1 MNPSI
6 PIIAI
11 GKTLFQKITE
21 LSLHNFLKYMIQYIL
36 SFDLGLLVF
45 IVMGTFFNFVY
56 AFFVQISFHVFSP
69 FHTLEQSV
77 NKIMTD
83 VFFLNIKLFFS
94 LLSSGFLALSS
105 RSTGI

>member
-11 GKTLFQKITE
+11 GKTLFQKIAE

-36 SFDLGLLVF
+36 SFNLGLLVF
-45 IVMGTFFNFVY
+45 IVMGTFFFFVY

-83 VFFLNIKLFFS
+83 VFFKYQTFLFS
-94 LLSSGFLALSS
+94 P
-105 RSTGI
+105 